1 MERVVASANIFRF
14 GLFEADAARNLLT
27 RAGMRV
33 KIQDQPFR
41 VLVLLLERPGEIV
54 TREELRKKLWA
65 EGTYVDFDGSLNVIL
80 KKLRAAIDDDS
91 DNPRFVETVPRRGY
105 RFIAPVSAIAPEPP
119 TVRNGF
125 PAMVERKP
133 AVSASP
139 VEPSDSISAQERAP
153 VQRKPLHPYLYLSA
167 FGASLVILGA
177 AWLLWHGKRE
187 RPAVTSRS
195 GSAPTVH
202 VRKSVAILGFQNVS
216 GRADESWLG
225 TALSEMLS
233 TELAGGDALRL
244 VSGEDVANL
253 RQSSPWSQTYTL
265 DQKTT
270 SRIGKALNSDLLVL
284 GSFTL
289 IGEAD
294 RGRLR
299 LDIRMQ
305 DAKTGEILTEIAEV
319 GSAQDLFPMVGHAG
333 DRLRDRL
340 DIPTLDRSDQAAV
353 VASLPLDRDAAR
365 FYARGLAKMREF
377 DALAAKDLFQQ
388 AIKTDPKFAM
398 VHLMLARAWA
408 QLGYE
413 QKRKEEAK
421 KARDLSLNLPAAA
434 RLEVEGEYYE
444 SLADHE
450 KAASTFGA
458 LFQMFPDSVE
468 YGLLLASAQN
478 AAGHA
483 SQAAY
488 TIAQLRALP
497 APASDDPRIDL
508 ADVGAR
514 NDPAR
519 LALIRSAMRKAS
531 AQGKKMIYAQAR
543 KAECLNLI
551 YSEHP
556 EEGPPACQDA
566 YNIYIEAGN
575 RLGAADAI
583 RLLGDYEGAQG
594 HLDQAIATY
603 QRALT
608 ILEELG
614 EHYKTGAVLNNMA
627 IDFTNAGKLDRGEQ
641 LYRQAKSHFEQAG
654 DKANVALTIANIA
667 DIYFL
672 RGDLPG
678 AASSYHQAL
687 EIQSTLD
694 HGDTSY
700 LLMRLS
706 DLELTQ
712 GHIPDAH
719 RLAQQAIDEYR
730 PNKGAYG
737 YLAEA
742 MIQLGEVL
750 RDEGNLDGARQQFE
764 SARDLAQKLGSG
776 LFQES
781 QAELAGL
788 ALEEGHA
795 DQAESLLHPAIARF
809 EQEKSDPS
817 ASAAYTDLSRAL
829 LMEGR
834 TEEAH
839 KAVERAI
846 QLSMTSSDPALKL
859 PAAIQNARVEM
870 ASAGQEGNSNPAAV
884 RMQLKAVIG
893 TTRKLGYYELECE
906 ARLALG
912 ALEAKVNPASARIQL
927 TALVSETRSR
937 GLELLAR
944 QAERA
949 VALTGTSISAA
960 NQPIR

>member
-1 MERVVASANIFRF
+1 MEPVAAPANIFRF
-14 GLFEADAARNLLT
+14 GLFEADAARNTLT

-41 VLVLLLERPGEIV
+41 VLTLLLERPGEVV
-54 TREELRKKLWA
+54 TREELRKRLWP

-91 DNPRFVETVPRRGY
+91 DNPRYVETVPRRGY
-105 RFIAPVSAIAPEPP
+105 RFIAPVSAIAPQPP
-119 TVRNGF
+119 TT
-125 PAMVERKP
+125 PAASSPLIERKS

-139 VEPSDSISAQERAP
+139 VQSSDVASAQDNPAARP
-153 VQRKPLHPYLYLSA
+153 KPHHLYLYACAAL
-167 FGASLVILGA
+167 LVILGST
-177 AWLLWHGKRE
+177 AWLSWLWTRAGAAI
-187 RPAVTSRS
+187 PSAPT
-195 GSAPTVH
+195 SAPTVH
-202 VRKSVAILGFQNVS
+202 LRKSVAILGFQNVS
-216 GRADESWLG
+216 GRADETWLA

-233 TELAGGDALRL
+233 TELAGGEALRL

-253 RQSSPWSQTYTL
+253 RQSSPWSETDSL

-270 SRIGKALNSDLLVL
+270 SRIGSALNSDLLVL
-284 GSFTL
+284 GSYTL
-289 IGEAD
+289 IGGAD

-305 DAKTGEILTEIAEV
+305 DAKTGEILTEIAEA
-319 GSAQDLFPMVGHAG
+319 GSAQDLFPLVAHAG

-340 DIPTLDRSDQAAV
+340 DIPTLDRSDEAAV
-353 VASLPLDRDAAR
+353 LASLPLDRDAAR
-365 FYARGLAKMREF
+365 FYARGLAKIRDF
-377 DALAAKDLFQQ
+377 DALAAKDLFEQ
-388 AIKTDPKFAM
+388 AVKTDPKFAL

-421 KARDLSLNLPAAA
+421 KALDLSSNLPAAA
-434 RLEVEGEYYE
+434 RLEVKGEYYE
-444 SLADHE
+444 SLADHK
-450 KAASTFGA
+450 KAASSFGA

-478 AAGHA
+478 AAGHS

-488 TIAQLRALP
+488 TLSQLRALP
-497 APASDDPRIDL
+497 APASEDPRIDL
-508 ADVGAR
+508 TDVSTQS

-519 LALIRSAMRKAS
+519 LALIRSALGKAS

-551 YSEHP
+551 YGEHP
-556 EEGPPACQDA
+556 DQGPPACQDA
-566 YNIYIEAGN
+566 YNIYVAMGN

-583 RLLGDYEGAQG
+583 RLRGDYEGAQG

-672 RGDLPG
+672 RGQLPG
-678 AASSYHQAL
+678 AAKLYQQAL
-687 EIQSTLD
+687 DIQSTLD
-694 HGDTSY
+694 HGDTAY
-700 LLMRLS
+700 LLMRLA

-712 GHIPDAH
+712 GHMQDAH
-719 RLAQQAIDEYR
+719 RMAQQAVDEYR

-742 MIQLGEVL
+742 MIELGEVL
-750 RDEGNLDGARQQFE
+750 RAEGNLDGARQQFE
-764 SARDLAQKLGSG
+764 SARDLSQKLGSEV
-776 LFQES
+776 FPES
-781 QAELAGL
+781 QAELADL

-795 DQAESLLHPAIARF
+795 DQAESLLRPAIARF
-809 EQEKSDPS
+809 EEEKSDPAS
-817 ASAAYTDLSRAL
+817 SAAYTNLSRAL
-829 LMEGR
+829 LMQGR
-834 TEEAH
+834 TDEAH
-839 KAVERAI
+839 KAVDRAI
-846 QLSMTSSDPALKL
+846 ELSSTSSDPGLKL

-870 ASAGQEGNSNPAAV
+870 ASAGQEANSTVV
-884 RMQLKAVIG
+884 RLQLNAVIG
-893 TTRKLGYYELECE
+893 TTKKLGYYGLECE

-912 ALEAKVNPASARIQL
+912 VLEAKVNPAAARIQL
-927 TALVSETRSR
+927 AALASETRNH

-944 QAERA
+944 QAEQA
-949 VALTGTSISAA
+949 IAAAGTSVSAA
-960 NQPIR
+960 NRPVR